1 MEELLAHLKAGTA
14 IDRPV
19 AVVGAHPDD
28 ETLGI
33 GSRFAALRHLRLI
46 QVTDGAPRDL
56 IDAKKQGFADWQAYA
71 AAREAEVECALQ
83 TLGATDADR
92 RRYRVPDKEALGN
105 LPNIVERL
113 ASDLSGMAA
122 VITHPFEHGHPDH
135 DSTALAVSLACRRL
149 TERGEAAPLRF
160 EFASYHLSDE
170 RERVFGRFRP
180 GSGPAE
186 VEIVL
191 TRAEL
196 ARKQQAIACFKT
208 QAEMLQQFPLTSE
221 RLRPAPDY
229 DFRRAPGPALYEQLD
244 AMITSAQWLAQADAI
259 LRRLK

>member
-1 MEELLAHLKAGTA
+1 VEELLAHLKAGAA

-33 GSRFAALRHLRLI
+33 GSRFAAIQRLRLI

-56 IDAKKQGFADWQAYA
+56 IDAKKHGFADWQGYA
-71 AAREAEVECALQ
+71 AAREAEVQCALAA
-83 TLGATDADR
+83 LGASGADR
-92 RRYRVPDKEALGN
+92 RRYLIPDKEALDH
-105 LPNIVERL
+105 LPSIVARL
-113 ASDLSGMAA
+113 ISDLSGMAA

-149 TERGEAAPLRF
+149 TARGDAAPLRL
-160 EFASYHLSDE
+160 EFASYHLGDQG
-170 RERVFGRFRP
+170 RVFGRFRP
-180 GSGPAE
+180 GSGPPE

-191 TRAEL
+191 TPAEL

-208 QAEMLQQFPLTSE
+208 QAAILERFPLTAE
-221 RLRPAPDY
+221 PVRPAPDY
-229 DFRRAPGPALYEQLD
+229 DFRKAPGPALYEQLD

-259 LRRLK
+259 LRRLN